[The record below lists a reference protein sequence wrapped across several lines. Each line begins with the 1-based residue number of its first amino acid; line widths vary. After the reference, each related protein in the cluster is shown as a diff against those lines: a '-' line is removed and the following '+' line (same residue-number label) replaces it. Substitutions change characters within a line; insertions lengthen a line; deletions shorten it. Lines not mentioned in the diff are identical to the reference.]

1 MQNKAK
7 QITVAGVVAALY
19 VVITLT
25 PGISLVSYGPVQVRF
40 AEILTVLPFV
50 FPGAIL
56 GLFVG
61 CLIANAWG
69 AFMGMTTIL
78 DVVIG
83 PLLTL
88 LAAWLTFKLSKTKR
102 PMLATIPPIIVN
114 ALGVPAYLFFAY
126 GLPYWMFV
134 LSVAIGQTIACYSLG
149 YPLLVY
155 TIKREKNFN

>member
-1 MQNKAK
+1 MHSKAK

-19 VVITLT
+19 VVITIT
-25 PGISLVSYGPVQVRF
+25 PGISLISYGPVQVRF

-56 GLFVG
+56 GLFIG

-69 AFMGMTTIL
+69 AFMGVTTIL
-78 DVVIG
+78 DVVVG

-88 LAAWLTFKLSKTKR
+88 LAAWLTFKLGKTGK
-102 PMLATIPPIIVN
+102 PMLAAVPPIVVN
-114 ALGVPAYLFFAY
+114 ALGVPAYLFVAY

-134 LSVAIGQTIACYSLG
+134 MSVAIGQTIACYTIG
-149 YPLLVY
+149 YPFLTYVL
-155 TIKREKNFN
+155 KREKNFN